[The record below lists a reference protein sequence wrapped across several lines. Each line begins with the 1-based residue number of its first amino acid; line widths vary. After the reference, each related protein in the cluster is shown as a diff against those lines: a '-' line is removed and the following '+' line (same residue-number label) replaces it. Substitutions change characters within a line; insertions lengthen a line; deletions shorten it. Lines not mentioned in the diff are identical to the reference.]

1 MSVFLVFIYTVK
13 TDKLDEFGE
22 LVKKWSKWVKK
33 HPDLHKGVKSWK
45 LFSQTIGGNVGGYVE
60 M

>member
-1 MSVFLVFIYTVK
+1 VK

-45 LFSQTIGGNVGGYVE
+45 VFSQTIGGNVGGYVE